1 MLGPE
6 HTEAVLPDRALYDF
20 THLLIVNKLFLSITK
35 QERKGT
41 LPLTGEARTQVDARA
56 HTHTAASATGI
67 KPPKSAQK
75 LRLNRAALMGSS
87 CVLALL

>member
-41 LPLTGEARTQVDARA
+41 LPLTGEARTQART
-56 HTHTAASATGI
+56 HTHSSISDTQKTT
-67 KPPKSAQK
+67 KTPKSAQK